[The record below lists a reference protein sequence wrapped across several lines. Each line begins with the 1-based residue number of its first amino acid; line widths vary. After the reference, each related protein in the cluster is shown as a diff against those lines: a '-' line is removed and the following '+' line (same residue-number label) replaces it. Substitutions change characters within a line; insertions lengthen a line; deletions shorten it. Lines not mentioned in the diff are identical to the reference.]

1 MYLGGEV
8 VVYRAALTIC
18 RHHNPGIKRK
28 LVGKKRV
35 DLASNE
41 EEVPPRRMV
50 PVALRGGHEGTTED
64 DVIHWG
70 KSMLKADANS
80 KRFEKK

>member
-8 VVYRAALTIC
+8 VVYRAALRIC

-28 LVGKKRV
+28 LIGKKRV

-41 EEVPPRRMV
+41 EGVPPSEWF
-50 PVALRGGHEGTTED
+50 LSTRGGATKEQPRTM
-64 DVIHWG
+64 
-70 KSMLKADANS
+70 S
-80 KRFEKK
+80 

>member
-8 VVYRAALTIC
+8 VVYRAALRIC

-28 LVGKKRV
+28 LIGKKRV

-41 EEVPPRRMV
+41 EEVPPDEWF
-50 PVALRGGHEGTTED
+50 LST
-64 DVIHWG
+64 
-70 KSMLKADANS
+70 
-80 KRFEKK
+80 